1 MHKKHLFIVL
11 YILLVVQNAFSQQQG
26 YRHFL
31 PTHKAINYMGRID
44 FSNPLRPSFWQPG
57 VTIDCVFRG
66 DSCCIILEDEI
77 KWGSNHNYIE
87 VVLDNKPV
95 RLKLSKARDTIWAV
109 STSKKGWHTLL
120 VCKNTEANI
129 GGLVF
134 VGLLSKNLREA
145 KHTHVTTIECIGNS
159 ITCGTGSDQSIVP
172 CGKGSWYDQHN
183 AYMSY
188 GMILGR
194 KLNAQ
199 VHLSS
204 VSGIGLMHSC
214 CNLPVTMPTVFDKVN
229 MSENKILWN
238 FASYQPSIVTICL
251 GQNDGVQDSALF
263 VSNYVRFL
271 KDLRTRYPVANF
283 ICLSSPMADAS
294 LKSFMVKTI
303 QSVVAITKAGGD
315 NNVSSYFFKKQYHAG
330 CDGHPSLEE
339 HEEIAGELAY
349 YLRDAAIISK

>member
-1 MHKKHLFIVL
+1 MQKKYLFIVL

-26 YRHFL
+26 YQHFL
-31 PTHKAINYMGRID
+31 PTHKAIHYMGRID
-44 FSNPLRPSFWQPG
+44 FSNPLRPAFWQPG
-57 VTIDCVFRG
+57 VTIDCVFKG
-66 DSCCIILEDEI
+66 DSCGIILEDEI

-87 VVLDNKPV
+87 VVLDNKLV
-95 RLKLSKARDTIWAV
+95 RLKLSKARDTIWVVGA
-109 STSKKGWHTLL
+109 SKKSWHTLQ

-134 VGLLSKNLREA
+134 AGLLSKNLREA
-145 KHTHVTTIECIGNS
+145 APTFVTSIECIGNS
-159 ITCGTGSDQSIVP
+159 ITCGTGSDQSVLP

-194 KLNAQ
+194 KINAQ

-229 MSENKILWN
+229 MSENKISWN

-251 GQNDGVQDSALF
+251 GQNDGVQDSAL
-263 VSNYVRFL
+263 L
-271 KDLRTRYPVANF
+271 
-283 ICLSSPMADAS
+283 
-294 LKSFMVKTI
+294 
-303 QSVVAITKAGGD
+303 
-315 NNVSSYFFKKQYHAG
+315 
-330 CDGHPSLEE
+330 
-339 HEEIAGELAY
+339 
-349 YLRDAAIISK
+349 

>member
-66 DSCCIILEDEI
+66 DSCGIILEDEI

-271 KDLRTRYPVANF
+271 KVANF

>member
-1 MHKKHLFIVL
+1 MQKNCLLIVL
-11 YILLVVQNAFSQQQG
+11 WIMLFMHNAFSQRQS

-57 VTIDCVFRG
+57 VTIDGVFKG
-66 DSCCIILEDEI
+66 DSCGIIVEDEI

-87 VVLDNKPV
+87 LVLDNKPV

-109 STSKKGWHTLL
+109 GTSKKVWHTLQ

-129 GGLVF
+129 GGLSF
-134 VGLLSKNLREA
+134 LGLICKDLRES
-145 KHTHVTTIECIGNS
+145 KTTMVNAIECIGNS
-159 ITCGTGSDQSIVP
+159 ITCGTGSDQSDIP

-183 AYMSY
+183 AYQSY
-188 GMILGR
+188 GMVLAR

-214 CNLPVTMPTVFDKVN
+214 CNLPVTMPTVFDKIN
-229 MSENKILWN
+229 MSENKIPWN
-238 FASYQPSIVTICL
+238 FTRYQPSIVTICL
-251 GQNDGVQDSALF
+251 GQNDGVQDSAIF

-271 KDLRTRYPVANF
+271 QDLRNKYPSANF
-283 ICLSSPMADAS
+283 ICLSSPMADAA
-294 LKSFMVKTI
+294 LKAFMVKTI
-303 QSVVAITKAGGD
+303 QSIVAVSKAGGD
-315 NNVSSYFFKKQYHAG
+315 NKVAAYFFQKQYNAG

-339 HEEIAGELAY
+339 HKAIAAELADY
-349 YLRDAAIISK
+349 INTF